1 MANLSGH
8 AAGNGGYRQ
17 GDPTVSF
24 DSLLLGRRHHS
35 KPGPRHRPTRL
46 WAGSERVGERTGGGD
61 RLVKQ
66 EVVARRS
73 GESFKL

>member
-24 DSLLLGRRHHS
+24 DSLLLGRQHHT
-35 KPGPRHRPTRL
+35 KPGPRHGPTRL
-46 WAGSERVGERTGGGD
+46 RGEDPVDPLLLGGKKGIFY
-61 RLVKQ
+61 RAQ
-66 EVVARRS
+66 IGPPPCQYE
-73 GESFKL
+73 